1 MPPMIEQ
8 SNLFLNAPLFKFDA
22 FWIPLDGG
30 YGARY
35 VEHGEDS
42 TVQLKTL
49 YANNPL
55 DDLS

>member
-1 MPPMIEQ
+1 MPPVIQ
-8 SNLFLNAPLFKFDA
+8 LSNLFLIARPFKFDA

-42 TVQLKTL
+42 AVQLKTL